1 MRTSSLESR
10 GSSPERPARAPVSLG
25 PRPHEGGAV
34 EAPGST
40 VVITGDVTASEDLT
54 IDGHVTGTLEL
65 TDYVLTIGATA
76 RVTTRICARIVTIR
90 GSVTGSVT
98 AREKVDIRET
108 GSLDGDIIAPRIA
121 LVDGGYFCGSVKEQS
136 SGD

>member
-1 MRTSSLESR
+1 M
-10 GSSPERPARAPVSLG
+10 G
-25 PRPHEGGAV
+25 
-34 EAPGST
+34 APGST

-54 IDGHVTGTLEL
+54 IDGHVTGTLQL

-76 RVTTRICARIVTIR
+76 RVTTRICARIVTIG

-108 GSLDGDIIAPRIA
+108 GSLDGDIIAPHIV
-121 LVDGGYFCGSVKEQS
+121 LVDGAYFCGSVKEQS
-136 SGD
+136 SGN